1 MIDTSIRTPEQA
13 TKSEYLAKGRIRLG
27 LAFACALSAAAL
39 LSPPSFAAGT
49 ELVLGVGT
57 EPDTVDVQGQT
68 STAVQNY
75 MQFTIEAL
83 VKLTEDGSIAPSL
96 AESWEMSD
104 DGLTYTFKLRQNVQF
119 QDGTPFNAD
128 AVKWNFDRLF
138 DESVRVTLRKQF
150 STISDVEIIDPYTV
164 AFHLSAPYPAFLGTM
179 SSVNAGMM
187 SPAGI
192 ETMGNTYSQIVHPIG
207 TGPYK
212 FVEYVQ
218 ADHLKF
224 ERWDGY
230 WGEKPYYETQLLKL
244 MPEPASREA
253 ALLSGQVDII
263 MHPPSADIGK
273 LQSDPKLNVIVGD
286 TTRVVYFAFNNQA
299 KEFADVRV
307 RQALNYAVDKD
318 AIIKNVLFDAAI
330 PVHSLLSK
338 YMASYCDSGTYEYDP
353 DKARALLEE
362 AGATGLEVELV
373 APAGHYIQ
381 DRQAAS
387 AVAAY
392 LSQVGIKASVRTTDW
407 ASYLDLVAI
416 PGTEQGPRI
425 NMFGYA
431 GSSPDQAT
439 PVFSVFFG
447 TDSMPPNGFNTAFY
461 SNPAVDDLW
470 AKASQETNK
479 AKRDELYCDA
489 QKIFWED
496 APWIFLWNQGLPIVT
511 SAAITGVF
519 TTPNEMYNTVYAR
532 PTP

>member
-1 MIDTSIRTPEQA
+1 MLGTSMKNDR
-13 TKSEYLAKGRIRLG
+13 LARSGKGLRF
-27 LAFACALSAAAL
+27 AFACSLSAVAVLA
-39 LSPPSFAAGT
+39 SPSFAAET

-57 EPDTVDVQGQT
+57 EPDSVEVQGQT

-75 MQFTIEAL
+75 IQFTIESL
-83 VKLTEDGSIAPSL
+83 VKLTGDGLIAPSL
-96 AESWEMSD
+96 ATSWEMSE
-104 DGLTYTFKLRQNVQF
+104 DGLTYTFRLRENVQF

-138 DESVRVTLRKQF
+138 DEDVRVALRQQF
-150 STISDVEIIDPYTV
+150 TVISEVEIIDPFTV
-164 AFHLSAPYPAFLGTM
+164 AFHLSAPYSAFMGTL

-192 ETMGNTYSQIVHPIG
+192 ETMGNTYTKIVHPIG

-230 WGEKPYYETQLLKL
+230 GGEKPYYQTQLLKL

-253 ALLSGQVDII
+253 ALLSGQADFI
-263 MHPPSADIGK
+263 MQPPSSDIGK
-273 LQSDPKLNVIVGD
+273 LQADPSVNVIIGD

-299 KEFADVRV
+299 KEFEDVRV
-307 RQALNYAVDKD
+307 RRALNYAVDKD

-330 PVHSLLSK
+330 PVHSVLSK
-338 YMASYCDSGTYEYDP
+338 YMASYCDAGTYEYDP
-353 DKARALLEE
+353 GKARSLLEE
-362 AGATGLEVELV
+362 AGATGLSVELV

-392 LSQVGIKASVRTTDW
+392 LSQVGVKATVRTTDW

-431 GSSPDQAT
+431 GSSPEQAT
-439 PVFSVFFG
+439 PVFSLFFG

-461 SNPAVDDLW
+461 SNLKVDDLW
-470 AKASQETNK
+470 KQASNEVNK
-479 AKRDELYCDA
+479 ERRDELYCEA
-489 QKIFWED
+489 QKIFWAD
-496 APWIFLWNQGLPIVT
+496 APWIFLWNQGLPLAT
-511 SAAITGVF
+511 KANITGVF
-519 TTPNEMYNTVYAR
+519 TTPNEMYNTIYAR
-532 PTP
+532 PTE